1 MAAFSAYGSAF
12 TTGNTEG
19 TGRITG
25 ISFSGIAATEI
36 DVTSLIDTGKTYV
49 LGTSDPGTVEVTCN
63 MERTEAFDLP
73 TSGDSTPSNFVIR
86 FGPTGAGLAGPSV
99 TFTGYLQSTS
109 IEAAVDQAVT
119 VTYTI
124 RISGAVSVTAPA
136 S

>member
-12 TTGNTEG
+12 TTGDSEV
-19 TGRITG
+19 TGLITG

-36 DVTSLIDTGKTYV
+36 DVTSLTDAGKTYV

-63 MERTEAFDLP
+63 MERSAAFDLP
-73 TSGDSTPSNFVIR
+73 VSGDSTPSNFVIR
-86 FGPTGAGLAGPSV
+86 FGPNGAGLAGPSV
-99 TFTGYLQSTS
+99 SFTGYLQSTA

-124 RISGAVSVTAPA
+124 RISGSVTVTAPA